1 MSGHRQDGMGS
12 LLRECRVGAGL
23 TQQDLAAAAGVSVG
37 TLRDLEQGRTR
48 HPRWETVNL
57 VAEALGMDRYQR
69 AALASRSSEAPERD
83 GLTPD
88 ETRPLPGVQINV
100 LGPLRVV
107 RDAAVITPQSSRLGA
122 VLGLLALHGRAGVP
136 RDVIIDVLWGER
148 PPPSAVAQ
156 LQANVSKLRKL
167 LDPRRA
173 PRADGSSLVL
183 TGSQYRLD
191 DRITVDLDE
200 LRQLSRHAD
209 AAAGRG
215 EFLLAS
221 ALYERGVALWR
232 GGVLA
237 EIDVLRGHPA
247 VTAASRSWALAVQRL
262 AGIAGSASDGHQRV
276 LPHLRELCSR
286 EPFNERACA
295 LLMTALA
302 ATGQQAQALQLF
314 DEVRRRLDDEL
325 GVCPSSVL
333 AAAHLGILRQL
344 PQFMPR
350 PPVRYPGTP
359 DHISPY

>member
-1 MSGHRQDGMGS
+1 MGS
-12 LLRECRVGAGL
+12 LLRERRVGAGL
-23 TQQDLAAAAGVSVG
+23 TQQGLAAAAGVSVG

-48 HPRWETVNL
+48 YPRWETVDL
-57 VAEALGMDRYQR
+57 IAEALGMDRYQR
-69 AALASRSSEAPERD
+69 AALAARSGDLPERD
-83 GLTPD
+83 GITPD
-88 ETRPLPGVQINV
+88 EMGRRSGVQIDV

-107 RDAAVITPQSSRLGA
+107 RDTTVVTPRSARLGA
-122 VLGLLALHGRAGVP
+122 LLGLLALHSSAGVP

-173 PRADGSSLVL
+173 PRDEGSPLVL
-183 TGSQYRLD
+183 TGSQYRLA
-191 DRITVDLDE
+191 DRVSVDIEE

-209 AAAGRG
+209 AASARG

-221 ALYERGVALWR
+221 ALYERGIALWR
-232 GGVLA
+232 GGVLP

-262 AGIAGSASDGHQRV
+262 AGIAASASDGYQRV

-295 LLMTALA
+295 LLMTALV

-325 GVCPSSVL
+325 GVGPSSVL
-333 AAAHLGILRQL
+333 AATHLGILRQL